1 MQPAQE
7 YPGDAICS
15 EQLAFAPWFREIL
28 KEMVEVEIKAGM
40 TPFAHLIEWV
50 SKSKRM
56 LLIVSPF
63 LTIVAVL
70 VWLAIASIDIL
81 AAGRAYVEGESLWS
95 KNQKEAVFHLL
106 RFAETGS
113 ESHFLSYRKA
123 IMVPL
128 GFRRARLE
136 LEKPDPDY
144 SKARAGFIEGGTNP
158 EDISG
163 VISLYQRFHR
173 ISYMKRVL
181 DIWTTGDE
189 FLDRLDAAAEQL
201 HAYHMS
207 GSVDLATRDILL
219 NRIIQI
225 NEELRPWQN
234 RFSNT
239 LGEATRWIRSVL
251 LLVILSVAGALIPI
265 GIFLTQRM
273 VSQVDRAERELK
285 ELKLGQEYAVKLAY
299 HASHDP
305 LTGLVNRL
313 EFEKRLAVALS
324 GSVSHGRQ
332 HVVMYLDLDQFK
344 IVNDTCGHAAGD
356 QLLRQVSALLKE
368 QVRERDSLARLGG
381 DEFGVLLENCP
392 LQEALGIADKLRQ
405 CITDFHF
412 VSEGRS
418 FTIGASLGVVQVADG
433 SLNLTD
439 ILSAADAACYVA
451 KEKGRNR
458 VQLYRPHDS
467 EVSMRRGEMEW
478 VSRLQR
484 ALEEGRFVLHAQ
496 KILSIGGDFPQA
508 NHHELLVRM
517 IDEHGKI
524 VPPMAFIP
532 AAERYS
538 LMPLIDQWVVRNA
551 FAAISAMGPG
561 CGTFAIN
568 ISGASIGDERILE
581 FVREQFRNFVMPP
594 RSICFEITETAAI
607 ANFDKAARF
616 FGEMKSLGC
625 LFSLD
630 DFGAGMSSFGYL
642 KHLPVDFIKIDG
654 SFVKD
659 VAQDPVAVAMVRAI
673 NDVGHVMGKK
683 TIGEFV
689 NGEPVLRVLR
699 EIGVDFA
706 QGNWISPPSPFATDS
721 PTVGLPIVY
730 GTDSIQYPKLMVA
743 SPDAVLNSTT

>member
-1 MQPAQE
+1 MAHA
-7 YPGDAICS
+7 D
-15 EQLAFAPWFREIL
+15 
-28 KEMVEVEIKAGM
+28 MNAGM
-40 TPFAHLIEWV
+40 TVFTKVIQWFV
-50 SKSKRM
+50 MSKRM

-63 LTIVAVL
+63 LAIVVVL
-70 VWLAIASIDIL
+70 VWLAIVSIDIL

-123 IMVPL
+123 LMVPM
-128 GFRRARLE
+128 GFRKARLE
-136 LEKPDPDY
+136 LEKPDPNY
-144 SKARAGFIEGGTNP
+144 ATVQAGLLQGGTHP
-158 EDISG
+158 DDIPG
-163 VISLYQRFHR
+163 VISLYERFHR
-173 ISYMKRVL
+173 VSYMKSVL
-181 DIWTTGDE
+181 DIWKTGDE
-189 FLDRLDAAAEQL
+189 FMARLDAAAEDL
-201 HAYHMS
+201 HAFQAS
-207 GSVDLATRDILL
+207 GGMDFPGRDIVL

-239 LGEATRWIRSVL
+239 LGEATRWIRSTL
-251 LLVILSVAGALIPI
+251 LLVILSVAGVLITF
-265 GIFLTQRM
+265 GILLTQRM

-305 LTGLVNRL
+305 LTNLVNRL
-313 EFEKRLAVALS
+313 EFEKRLALALHTA
-324 GSVSHGRQ
+324 VNQGRQ

-368 QVRERDSLARLGG
+368 QVREGDSLARLGG

-392 LQEALGIADKLRQ
+392 MQEAIGIADKLRQ
-405 CITDFHF
+405 CIADFRF
-412 VSEGRS
+412 VSEAKS
-418 FTIGASLGVVQVADG
+418 FSIGASVGVVHVADG
-433 SLNLTD
+433 MMSLTD
-439 ILSAADAACYVA
+439 ILSAADAACYMA
-451 KEKGRNR
+451 KDKGRNR

-467 EVSMRRGEMEW
+467 EVSMRKGEMEW

-484 ALEEGRFVLHAQ
+484 ALQEGRFVLYSQ
-496 KILSIGGDFPQA
+496 KIMSIGEQLPQKS
-508 NHHELLVRM
+508 HHELLVRM

-538 LMPLIDQWVVRNA
+538 IMPMIDQWVVHNA
-551 FAAISAMGPG
+551 FAAISTLGPD
-561 CGTFAIN
+561 CGTYAIN

-659 VAQDPVAVAMVRAI
+659 VAHDPVAVAMVRAI

-689 NGEPVLRVLR
+689 DGEIVLGALR

-706 QGNWISPPSPFATDS
+706 QGNWISPPSPFPAKTPSATPS
-721 PTVGLPIVY
+721 ARAGTESARLPEVRSSVGEIAFN
-730 GTDSIQYPKLMVA
+730 SI
-743 SPDAVLNSTT
+743 T

>member
-1 MQPAQE
+1 MAHA
-7 YPGDAICS
+7 D
-15 EQLAFAPWFREIL
+15 
-28 KEMVEVEIKAGM
+28 MNAGM
-40 TPFAHLIEWV
+40 TVFTKVIQWFV
-50 SKSKRM
+50 MSKRM

-63 LTIVAVL
+63 LAIVVVL
-70 VWLAIASIDIL
+70 VWLAIVSIDIL

-123 IMVPL
+123 LMVPM
-128 GFRRARLE
+128 GFRKARLE
-136 LEKPDPDY
+136 LEKPDPNY
-144 SKARAGFIEGGTNP
+144 ATVQAGLLQGGTHP
-158 EDISG
+158 DDIPG
-163 VISLYQRFHR
+163 VISLYERFHR
-173 ISYMKRVL
+173 VSYMKSVL
-181 DIWTTGDE
+181 DIWKTGDE
-189 FLDRLDAAAEQL
+189 FMARLDAAAEDL
-201 HAYHMS
+201 HAFQAS
-207 GSVDLATRDILL
+207 GGMDFPGRDIVL

-239 LGEATRWIRSVL
+239 LGEATRWIRSTL
-251 LLVILSVAGALIPI
+251 LLVILSVAGVLIPF
-265 GIFLTQRM
+265 GILLTQRM

-305 LTGLVNRL
+305 LTNLVNRL
-313 EFEKRLAVALS
+313 EFEKRLALALHTA
-324 GSVSHGRQ
+324 VNQGRQ

-368 QVRERDSLARLGG
+368 QVREGDSLARLGG

-392 LQEALGIADKLRQ
+392 MQEAIGIADKLRQ
-405 CITDFHF
+405 CIADFRF
-412 VSEGRS
+412 VSEAKS
-418 FTIGASLGVVQVADG
+418 FSIGASVGVVHVADG
-433 SLNLTD
+433 MMSLTD
-439 ILSAADAACYVA
+439 ILSAADAACYMA
-451 KEKGRNR
+451 KDKGRNR

-467 EVSMRRGEMEW
+467 EVSMRKGEMEW

-484 ALEEGRFVLHAQ
+484 ALQEGRFVLYSQ
-496 KILSIGGDFPQA
+496 KIMSIGEQLPQKS
-508 NHHELLVRM
+508 HHELLVRM

-538 LMPLIDQWVVRNA
+538 IMPMIDQWVVHNA
-551 FAAISAMGPG
+551 FAAISTLGPD
-561 CGTFAIN
+561 CGTYAIN

-659 VAQDPVAVAMVRAI
+659 VAHDPVAVAMVRAI

-689 NGEPVLRVLR
+689 DGEIVLGALR

-706 QGNWISPPSPFATDS
+706 QGNWISPPSPFPSKTPTATPS
-721 PTVGLPIVY
+721 ARAGTESARLPEVRSTVGEIAFN
-730 GTDSIQYPKLMVA
+730 SI
-743 SPDAVLNSTT
+743 T

>member
-1 MQPAQE
+1 M
-7 YPGDAICS
+7 
-15 EQLAFAPWFREIL
+15 AF
-28 KEMVEVEIKAGM
+28 VDIKAGM
-40 TPFAHLIEWV
+40 TAFAKVIQWFV
-50 SKSKRM
+50 MSKRM

-63 LTIVAVL
+63 LAIVAVL
-70 VWLAIASIDIL
+70 VWLAIVSIDIL

-106 RFAETGS
+106 RFADTGS

-128 GFRRARLE
+128 GFRKARLE
-136 LEKPDPDY
+136 LEKPYPND
-144 SKARAGFIEGGTNP
+144 STVRAGFIEGGTHP
-158 EDISG
+158 DDIAG
-163 VISLYQRFHR
+163 VISLYERFHR
-173 ISYMKRVL
+173 VSYMKNVL
-181 DIWTTGDE
+181 DIWKTGDE
-189 FLDRLDAAAEQL
+189 FMERLDAAAEDL
-201 HAYHMS
+201 HAVQVS
-207 GSVDLATRDILL
+207 GEMDFPRRDAVL

-225 NEELRPWQN
+225 NDELRPWQN

-239 LGEATRWIRSVL
+239 LGEATRWIRSTL
-251 LLVILSVAGALIPI
+251 LLVILTVAGILIPF
-265 GIFLTQRM
+265 GILLTQRM

-285 ELKLGQEYAVKLAY
+285 ELKLGQEYSVKLAY

-305 LTGLVNRL
+305 LTNLVNRL
-313 EFEKRLAVALS
+313 EFEKRLALALHTAAS
-324 GSVSHGRQ
+324 QGRQ
-332 HVVMYLDLDQFK
+332 HSVMYLDLDQFK

-356 QLLRQVSALLKE
+356 QLLRQVGALLKE
-368 QVRERDSLARLGG
+368 QVREGDSLARLGG

-392 LQEALGIADKLRQ
+392 LQEAIGIADKLRQ
-405 CITDFHF
+405 CIADFRF
-412 VSEGRS
+412 VSEGKS
-418 FTIGASLGVVQVADG
+418 FSIGASVGVVQVADG
-433 SLNLTD
+433 MLNLTD
-439 ILSAADAACYVA
+439 ILSAADAACYMA

-458 VQLYRPHDS
+458 VQFYRPHDS

-478 VSRLQR
+478 VPRLQR
-484 ALEEGRFVLHAQ
+484 ALQEGRFVLYSQ
-496 KILSIGGDFPQA
+496 QIMSIGGRFPQTS
-508 NHHELLVRM
+508 HHELLVRM
-517 IDEHGKI
+517 LDEHGKVI
-524 VPPMAFIP
+524 PPMAFIP

-538 LMPLIDQWVVRNA
+538 IMPMIDQWVIHNA
-551 FAAISAMGPG
+551 FAAISSLGPD
-561 CGTFAIN
+561 CGTYAIN
-568 ISGASIGDERILE
+568 ISGASIGDERLLE
-581 FVREQFRNFVMPP
+581 FVREQFRKYVMPP

-659 VAQDPVAVAMVRAI
+659 VAHDPVAVAMVRAI

-689 NGEPVLRVLR
+689 DGESVLGVLR

-706 QGNWISPPSPFATDS
+706 QGHWISRPSPFLAKPPAATLPVRTGTES
-721 PTVGLPIVY
+721 AHLPQVG
-730 GTDSIQYPKLMVA
+730 T
-743 SPDAVLNSTT
+743 AVREAILNSTT

>member
-1 MQPAQE
+1 M
-7 YPGDAICS
+7 
-15 EQLAFAPWFREIL
+15 
-28 KEMVEVEIKAGM
+28 
-40 TPFAHLIEWV
+40 
-50 SKSKRM
+50 SKRM

-63 LTIVAVL
+63 LAIVVVL
-70 VWLAIASIDIL
+70 VWLAIVSIDIL

-113 ESHFLSYRKA
+113 ESHFLSYQKA

-128 GFRRARLE
+128 GFRKARLE

-144 SKARAGFIEGGTNP
+144 ATVQAGFIAGGTHADDVP
-158 EDISG
+158 G
-163 VISLYQRFHR
+163 VIRLYERFHR
-173 ISYMKRVL
+173 VSYMNSVL
-181 DIWTTGDE
+181 DIWKTGDQFME
-189 FLDRLDAAAEQL
+189 RLDAAAQEL
-201 HAYHMS
+201 HAFQEL
-207 GSVDLATRDILL
+207 GNVDFAGREVVL
-219 NRIIQI
+219 NRIIEI

-239 LGEATRWIRSVL
+239 LGEATRWIRSTL
-251 LLVILSVAGALIPI
+251 LLVILTVAGILTPF
-265 GIFLTQRM
+265 GILLTQRM

-305 LTGLVNRL
+305 LTNLVNRL
-313 EFEKRLAVALS
+313 EFEKRLALALHTAAS
-324 GSVSHGRQ
+324 QGRQ

-368 QVRERDSLARLGG
+368 QVREGDSLARLGG

-392 LQEALGIADKLRQ
+392 MQEAIGIADKLRQ
-405 CITDFHF
+405 CIADFRF
-412 VSEGRS
+412 ISEGKAFS
-418 FTIGASLGVVQVADG
+418 IGASVGVVQVADG
-433 SLNLTD
+433 MLSLTD
-439 ILSAADAACYVA
+439 ILSAADAACYMA
-451 KEKGRNR
+451 KDKGRNR

-484 ALEEGRFVLHAQ
+484 ALQEGRFVLYSQ
-496 KILSIGGDFPQA
+496 QIMSIGENPLHTS
-508 NHHELLVRM
+508 HHELLVRM
-517 IDEHGKI
+517 LDEHGRI
-524 VPPMAFIP
+524 IPPMAFIP

-538 LMPLIDQWVVRNA
+538 IMPMIDQWVVHNA
-551 FAAISAMGPG
+551 FAAISSLGPD

-581 FVREQFRNFVMPP
+581 FVREQFRRFVMPP

-659 VAQDPVAVAMVRAI
+659 VAHDPVAVAMVRAI

-689 NGEPVLRVLR
+689 DGEVVLRGLR

-706 QGNWISPPSPFATDS
+706 QGNWISPPRPFPAKS
-721 PTVGLPIVY
+721 
-730 GTDSIQYPKLMVA
+730 S
-743 SPDAVLNSTT
+743 